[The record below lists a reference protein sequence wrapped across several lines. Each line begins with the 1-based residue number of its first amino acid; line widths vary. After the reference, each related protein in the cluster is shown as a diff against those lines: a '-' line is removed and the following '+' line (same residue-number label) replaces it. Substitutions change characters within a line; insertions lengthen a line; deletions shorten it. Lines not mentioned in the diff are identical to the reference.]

1 MRMFRGFL
9 LIGLLGALPTLGW
22 ADSRELPVIRNTQLG
37 YNHQFHNHYWTP
49 LRVDLENPGPERQAV
64 LVIEPVSHAAGQTVT
79 LAKPIWLP
87 ANSRRTVFLTVL
99 PEHNETALP
108 VNRNGT
114 APPAI
119 PKVLSAKL
127 TDGGLQ
133 VWSQSDILGKVI
145 PEEAAVMLVGD
156 VRLNSYRIPA
166 EIPVSFGKRPVER
179 VGLAP
184 ANLPARAIDYDGINL
199 LVLGDPGVIN
209 LNTMQRQAIVDW
221 VRAGGTLLF
230 TPGPGDTNGWFES
243 WSALL
248 PGIYQPGDRLATEPR
263 LSQWGTPPVFSD
275 GLRLRRLLV
284 QGGEVLAGSPASPLL
299 VARPEGLGHVAAF
312 VLDASDLNFQRWVGV
327 TNFNAEVISRALH
340 TIPAADRLLEKS
352 SVADAIL
359 SSLAGIKVLGRGAVL
374 SYLAGLVV
382 VLLLVVAAFRFTATP
397 ENGWPVVAGLA
408 VVVGGLAI
416 VIAQRWKGQPQPFL
430 NEVAVVLVGAE
441 SQSALAQAALGLYS
455 PRAAK
460 FDLDTTGETIRL
472 RPPASGSL
480 STDPFSLQ
488 FDDHLRLPGLAVRAS
503 DMRAMYGEAALPAGP
518 YPQARARLTPAG
530 LELRVTNPTHQRLA
544 DCFFKSNRL
553 VVPLGDFAAG
563 ETRTLPNLAAGIT
576 QQFSTRVVAST
587 EDELRA
593 RIRRVFFPD
602 PIYSLDRLRTSAL
615 LSRHARNA
623 LGDWAPAVYGWTD
636 QPIFPLTGSGT
647 LARRSVGM
655 WAIETP
661 VAYTGPRLTIP
672 RGLMK
677 LRLKNTDARTLERAE
692 GRFSST
698 RGGKIV
704 VEFSL
709 PAECPNLRVETAAAI
724 VDFHGSAFRCHVQ
737 LLPPGQSEI
746 SIQKSALSGG
756 PVYPIAQPEDW
767 YDPQRRSFTV
777 AIEITSVNTELLQ
790 QMAVSYWQIR
800 ELDLELG
807 GTVQ

>member
-1 MRMFRGFL
+1 MFRGFFF
-9 LIGLLGALPTLGW
+9 IGLLSVLATLGR

-37 YNHQFHNHYWTP
+37 FNHQFHNHYWTP
-49 LRVDLENPGPERQAV
+49 LRVDIENPGPERHAV

-87 ANSRRTVFLTVL
+87 ANSRRIIFLTVL
-99 PEHNETALP
+99 PEHNENAAP
-108 VNRNGT
+108 VDRNGT
-114 APPAI
+114 TPPPI

-133 VWSQSDILGKVI
+133 VWSQADILGKVI
-145 PEEAAVMLVGD
+145 PEEAAVMLIGD
-156 VRLNSYRIPA
+156 ARLNSYRIPA
-166 EIPVSFGKRPVER
+166 EVPVSFGKRPVLR

-184 ANLPARAIDYDGINL
+184 ANLPARAIDYDGVNL
-199 LVLGDPGVIN
+199 LVLGDPGAID
-209 LNTMQRQAIVDW
+209 LHTMQRQAIVDW
-221 VRAGGTLLF
+221 VRTGGTLLF

-248 PGIYQPGDRLATEPR
+248 PGTYQPGDRLATEPR
-263 LSQWGTPPVFSD
+263 LSQWGPPPVFAD

-284 QGGEVLAGSPASPLL
+284 QAGEVLAGSPAAPLL
-299 VARPEGLGHVAAF
+299 VTRSEGLGHVAAI
-312 VLDASDLNFQRWVGV
+312 VLDTSDLNFQQWPGA

-352 SVADAIL
+352 TAADAIL

-374 SYLAGLVV
+374 SYLTGLVV
-382 VLLLVVAAFRFTATP
+382 VLLMILAAFRFTAAP
-397 ENGWPVVAGLA
+397 ERGWIFVAGLA
-408 VVVGGLAI
+408 VLVGGVVI
-416 VIAQRWKGQPQPFL
+416 VFAQRWKGQPQPFL
-430 NEVAVVLVGAE
+430 NEVAVVIVGADA
-441 SQSALAQAALGLYS
+441 QSAVAQAALGLYS
-455 PRAAK
+455 PQAAR
-460 FDLDTTGETIRL
+460 FDLDTTGNTVRL

-480 STDPFSLQ
+480 SVDPFSLQ
-488 FDDHLRLPGLAVRAS
+488 FDDHLCLPGLAVRAS
-503 DMRAMYGEAALPAGP
+503 DMRAMYGEAALPVRP
-518 YPQARARLTPAG
+518 YPQAQAQLTPAG
-530 LELRVTNPTHQRLA
+530 LELRVTNPTRQRLA

-553 VVPLGDFAAG
+553 VIPLGDIAAG
-563 ETRTLPNLAAGIT
+563 ETRTLPHLAVGTAR
-576 QQFSTRVVAST
+576 QFSTRVVAST

-602 PIYSLDRLRTSAL
+602 PIYSLDRLRSSAL

-623 LGDWAPAVYGWTD
+623 LGDWSPAVYGWTD
-636 QPIFPLTGSGT
+636 QPVFPLTGSGT

-661 VAYTGPRLTIP
+661 VAYAGPQLTIP
-672 RGLMK
+672 RGLLK

-692 GRFSST
+692 GRFSGT
-698 RGGKIV
+698 RSGKVV

-709 PAECPNLRVETAAAI
+709 PLECPNLRVETAAVI
-724 VDFHGSAFRCHVQ
+724 VDFHGSAFQCHVQ

-746 SIQKSALSGG
+746 TPQKPAWSGG
-756 PVYPIAQPEDW
+756 PVYPVAEPEKW
-767 YDPQRRSFTV
+767 FDPQRRSFTV
-777 AIEITSVNTELLQ
+777 GIEITSVSTELLQ
-790 QMAVSYWQIR
+790 QMAVNYWQIR